1 MEIRVD
7 VERMGFVDWQALD
20 FSLNEGLKEI
30 SESSFQKLK
39 QSLIE
44 KGFIQPLF
52 VWESKNKIFCLDGRY
67 RKLTLENL
75 IQDGVTVP
83 EALPAVFIK
92 CKNRKDAQEK
102 VLLYSSIYAKVTDEG
117 LYKFS
122 FDGGL
127 DFERF
132 KNIVELP
139 NFSMSFYEMGYVR
152 NNGNED
158 GASENLEEIQ
168 KRVDKSSENT
178 QAQREQMKNI
188 SYDETATRQFVV
200 FYKNREFTEFIER
213 LDKVIAENEGIET
226 YAEALN
232 LLLEV
237 YENARSKSASTTN

>member
-7 VERMGFVDWQALD
+7 VERMGFVDWQTLD

-139 NFSMSFYEMGYVR
+139 NFSMSFYEKGYICDNHNSEQVQ
-152 NNGNED
+152 NETKTPE
-158 GASENLEEIQ
+158 GVTPT
-168 KRVDKSSENT
+168 KKDK
-178 QAQREQMKNI
+178 EQSVQHGDI
-188 SYDETATRQFVV
+188 AGRQFIVM
-200 FYKNREFTEFIER
+200 FHAKDFEEFIKRMDAVLLESN
-213 LDKVIAENEGIET
+213 LQT
-226 YAEALN
+226 YADGLQY
-232 LLLEV
+232 LLSLHESIKRDV
-237 YENARSKSASTTN
+237 VNG